1 MIDRF
6 IREIKASADP
16 NELGML
22 LVHNGVVRGTSKDG
36 KPVRR
41 MRLSHDPRLLDSVI
55 REARSREGIVDVR
68 VWLNEGELAI
78 GDDIM
83 VVVVAGRFRTDVLP
97 VFEQLLI
104 RIKKEVVRE
113 EEEG

>member
-1 MIDRF
+1 MIDRL
-6 IREIKASADP
+6 IREIKAAADP
-16 NELGML
+16 SELGML
-22 LVHNGVVRGTSKDG
+22 LVHNGVVRGTSKTG
-36 KPVRR
+36 QPVRR
-41 MRLSHDPRLLDSVI
+41 MRLSHDPQLLASVI
-55 REARSREGIVDVR
+55 REARSRAGIVAVR

-97 VFEQLLI
+97 VFEELLT

-113 EEEG
+113 EEIS